1 MLRNI
6 KITLRCMI
14 KIYLDRF
21 EAKLEEDLLR
31 LCTSYKMLNGTL
43 LSSDDIDAHWQT
55 LAPEYMADA
64 VPQIADYPTVSV
76 AWAAYLGLAVAYGWD
91 TDWKQCLE
99 TPYTSYYGADGFDD
113 MDEHIVYD
121 LLGLLRDGYEAEQL
135 EKVIRH
141 CGECTVSAIRHEH
154 IEPQSTMAFHVF
166 SRACKVMFR
175 IGAALELKRLGYK
188 FDKVNVSQ

>member
-43 LSSDDIDAHWQT
+43 LSSEDIDAHWQT

-99 TPYTSYYGADGFDD
+99 TPYTSYHGADGFDD

-121 LLGLLRDGYEAEQL
+121 LLGLLRDGYEVEQL

>member
-1 MLRNI
+1 
-6 KITLRCMI
+6 MI

-43 LSSDDIDAHWQT
+43 LSSEDIDTHWQT

-121 LLGLLRDGYEAEQL
+121 LLGLLRDGYEAKQL